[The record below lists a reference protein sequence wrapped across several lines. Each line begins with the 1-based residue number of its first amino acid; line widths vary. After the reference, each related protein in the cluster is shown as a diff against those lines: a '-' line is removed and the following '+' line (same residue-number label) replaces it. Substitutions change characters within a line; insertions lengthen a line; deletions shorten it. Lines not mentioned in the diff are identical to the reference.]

1 MINCFKKKIND
12 DYHDK
17 APCPSLVTQTS
28 KGVFRWNSTT
38 DQIIKQNCLYGGSV
52 ATHECKTAS
61 WININV
67 SQCDYES
74 NLTRYLNSLLNP
86 SSNVSFDFNLKSI
99 FNYQLINRLIE
110 GRRNYQQNGKCLIE
124 FYNFISNQTQFD
136 SVFLDFN
143 VTSII
148 DYQIIIRLWT

>member
-1 MINCFKKKIND
+1 MKNNIKIILIIIISLKLINCFKKKIND

-61 WININV
+61 WINLMLVNV
-67 SQCDYES
+67 
-74 NLTRYLNSLLNP
+74 
-86 SSNVSFDFNLKSI
+86 I
-99 FNYQLINRLIE
+99 MNRI
-110 GRRNYQQNGKCLIE
+110 
-124 FYNFISNQTQFD
+124 
-136 SVFLDFN
+136 
-143 VTSII
+143 
-148 DYQIIIRLWT
+148 